1 MPRCVDISAD
11 LSEFLEHRTL
21 NVSTRAVTKVF
32 AMSLFLGT
40 LAYEGLRWPKHCTIK
55 FILLVE
61 FYKLRIINRN
71 RYSSIIVGT
80 NLRT

>member
-1 MPRCVDISAD
+1 MLRCVDISAD

-21 NVSTRAVTKVF
+21 NVSMMAVTKVF

-40 LAYEGLRWPKHCTIK
+40 SAYEGLRWPKHCTIK

-71 RYSSIIVGT
+71 RYSSIIVGK

>member
-1 MPRCVDISAD
+1 MLRCVNISTD

-21 NVSTRAVTKVF
+21 NVSMMAVTKDF
-32 AMSLFLGT
+32 AMFLFLGT

-61 FYKLRIINRN
+61 FYKLRITNRN

-80 NLRT
+80 KLRA